1 MFGDLFGNME
11 AQQKELRAKLANI
24 EVEAQAGDG
33 AVKVIANANWEI
45 KNIVLNQDML
55 DMNDIESLEDLLIVA
70 INRALEQAAIREE
83 EETRQSLQQML
94 PPGLSDMFR

>member
-33 AVKVIANANWEI
+33 AVKVIANANREI
-45 KNIVLNQDML
+45 KNIVFNQDML

-70 INRALEQAAIREE
+70 INRALEQAAMREA
-83 EETRQSLQQML
+83 EETRQSLEQML

>member
-33 AVKVIANANWEI
+33 AVKVIANANREI
-45 KNIVLNQDML
+45 KNIVFNQNML

-70 INRALEQAAIREE
+70 INRALEQAAIREAE
-83 EETRQSLQQML
+83 EARQSLEQML

>member
-33 AVKVIANANWEI
+33 AVKVIANANREI
-45 KNIVLNQDML
+45 KNIVFNQDML

-70 INRALEQAAIREE
+70 INRALEQAAMREA
-83 EETRQSLQQML
+83 EETRQSLAQML

>member
-33 AVKVIANANWEI
+33 AVKVIANANREI

-70 INRALEQAAIREE
+70 INRALEQAAMREA
-83 EETRQSLQQML
+83 EETRQSLAQML

>member
-33 AVKVIANANWEI
+33 AVKVIANANREI

-70 INRALEQAAIREE
+70 INRALEQAAMWEA
-83 EETRQSLQQML
+83 EETRQSLAQML